1 MEEIGIKIWL
11 KKINFHNIKNEQE
24 TLYFGEN
31 GVVKYDFHKNK
42 RRVNINEVDICIDIC
57 NRYA

>member
-1 MEEIGIKIWL
+1 MK
-11 KKINFHNIKNEQE
+11 QE